1 MACAEF
7 YQQINPDS
15 ILLLSM
21 AACFQG
27 LAETKTKQNKTK
39 TQLVGTHRF

>member
-27 LAETKTKQNKTK
+27 LAET
-39 TQLVGTHRF
+39 LALDAYSII